1 MKIVSFEKVRMLKSR
16 GTPRSTDLEGLPRLS
31 IEGSRGTNLTEGE
44 ESCGDSDIV
53 TCSPGLNTGA
63 VMERAW
69 REAGSCRAGDSPSLT
84 KYSKG

>member
-1 MKIVSFEKVRMLKSR
+1 MKLVSLGKMRMLKPR
-16 GTPRSTDLEGLPRLS
+16 WTPGNKDLEGLPRLA